1 MRRRLKSVPYP
12 RTLSYQ
18 CRNRD
23 SANIK
28 SLMRTAELQSQA
40 IKLQRA
46 VAAPRLPVMTPAR
59 LSLTTLLVLLACG
72 SQLVTAGKVLIW
84 PGDYSH
90 WISLQAVTESLVAR
104 GHAVTVLVHSA
115 TKFVK
120 HQESAGYDV
129 EVFDVSFTS
138 QEVDGL
144 LEQMMSLNVYEY
156 PSLSYW
162 QLLSRTSGIMH
173 NFTAL
178 HKRVCDG
185 LFRNRALLDKL
196 RASRFDVLLSDPVFF
211 CSELVAVKFGIPFI
225 YTLRFS
231 MAYTIERQCGQM
243 PAPPSFVPAVP
254 TLYTDKMSFLQ
265 RSVNFFSFMAQDV
278 LFTTMGSWNW
288 NAYYSDMLGRPTS
301 LCEMMGKAE
310 IWLIRTYWDFE
321 FPRPYLPNFQ
331 FVGGLH
337 CRPAKALPEDMEE
350 FAQSSGDHGIVVLTF
365 GSMIKNLTREKAN
378 LIASALGQ
386 IPQKVLWRYSGETP
400 ETLAPNTR
408 LYNWIPQNDL
418 LGHPKTRAF
427 ITHGGTNGIYEAI
440 YHGIPMVGIPMFGD
454 QPDNMVHMKAKGAAV
469 VVNFNTM
476 TSQDLVD
483 ALNTVINNPTYKESA
498 MKLSRI
504 HHDQPV
510 KPLDTAVFWIE
521 FVMRHKGAKH
531 LRPAAHNLTW
541 YQYHCLDVIAF
552 LLVCI
557 LTSMIITYKC
567 CIFSFRK
574 CFKRSL
580 KKSKRE

>member
-1 MRRRLKSVPYP
+1 MVPAMRILSSILLLHLFVPKP
-12 RTLSYQ
+12 TLAG
-18 CRNRD
+18 N
-23 SANIK
+23 
-28 SLMRTAELQSQA
+28 
-40 IKLQRA
+40 
-46 VAAPRLPVMTPAR
+46 V
-59 LSLTTLLVLLACG
+59 LV
-72 SQLVTAGKVLIW
+72 W
-84 PGDYSH
+84 PTEHSH
-90 WISLQAVTESLVAR
+90 WINMKVILEALEGR
-104 GHAVTVLVHSA
+104 GHSVTLLHYSA
-115 TKFVK
+115 STHFNDTGRFKTEIFK
-120 HQESAGYDV
+120 
-129 EVFDVSFTS
+129 VSFS
-138 QEVDGL
+138 
-144 LEQMMSLNVYEY
+144 LESSLNILNGGVHLFVNES
-156 PSLSYW
+156 PSLSSL
-162 QLLSRTSGIMH
+162 QFILKMRGLIK
-173 NFTAL
+173 
-178 HKRVCDG
+178 KRIVLNKQVCDG
-185 LFRNRALLDKL
+185 VLRNEELLDRL
-196 RASRFDVLLSDPVFF
+196 RQSHFEVLLSDPMFP
-211 CSELVAVKFGIPFI
+211 CAELVADKLGIPFV

-231 MAYTIERQCGQM
+231 FGSSMERLCGQL
-243 PAPPSFVPAVP
+243 PAPSSYVPAVP
-254 TLYTDKMSFLQ
+254 SQQTDTMDFQLRLKNFMSYLGYDLLFNEW
-265 RSVNFFSFMAQDV
+265 SFS
-278 LFTTMGSWNW
+278 NW
-288 NAYYSDMLGRPTS
+288 DSYYREITGRPTS

-557 LTSMIITYKC
+557 LTSVIITYKC

>member
-1 MRRRLKSVPYP
+1 MVPGLWMIS
-12 RTLSYQ
+12 TVFLHF
-18 CRNRD
+18 C
-23 SANIK
+23 
-28 SLMRTAELQSQA
+28 LMQSTMSG
-40 IKLQRA
+40 R
-46 VAAPRLPVMTPAR
+46 V
-59 LSLTTLLVLLACG
+59 LVWY
-72 SQLVTAGKVLIW
+72 VEH
-84 PGDYSH
+84 SH
-90 WISLQAVTESLVAR
+90 WINIKTILEELTTR
-104 GHAVTVLVHSA
+104 GHNVTVLLHTASPSIQCNQAKGIQAEFFKVPFSKEFFTEMIDDLLNFWIYDA
-115 TKFVK
+115 ASLSSVQFVWKFRQIFNRVANVTK
-120 HQESAGYDV
+120 QIC
-129 EVFDVSFTS
+129 
-138 QEVDGL
+138 DGVLRNKEL
-144 LEQMMSLNVYEY
+144 LE
-156 PSLSYW
+156 
-162 QLLSRTSGIMH
+162 
-173 NFTAL
+173 
-178 HKRVCDG
+178 
-185 LFRNRALLDKL
+185 KL
-196 RASRFDVLLSDPVFF
+196 KQQRFDVILADPLFF
-211 CSELVAVKFGIPFI
+211 GSEMIAEHLDLPFI

-231 MAYTIERQCGQM
+231 FGSTIERLCGQM
-243 PAPPSFVPAVP
+243 PSPPSYVPGAC
-254 TLYTDKMSFLQ
+254 LQYTDRMTFIERLKNLLFYMSQDFL
-265 RSVNFFSFMAQDV
+265 FYEFIFSQ
-278 LFTTMGSWNW
+278 WNP
-288 NAYYSDMLGRPTS
+288 YFSEIKGRPTS

-557 LTSMIITYKC
+557 LTSVIITYKC

>member
-1 MRRRLKSVPYP
+1 MP
-12 RTLSYQ
+12 
-18 CRNRD
+18 
-23 SANIK
+23 SAMHIF
-28 SLMRTAELQSQA
+28 S
-40 IKLQRA
+40 
-46 VAAPRLPVMTPAR
+46 
-59 LSLTTLLVLLACG
+59 LVLLH
-72 SQLVTAGKVLIW
+72 LFMTETAMGGKVLVW
-84 PGDYSH
+84 PMEDSH
-90 WISLQAVTESLVAR
+90 WINMKFILDELVHR
-104 GHAVTVLVHSA
+104 GHDITVLVYSGS
-115 TKFVK
+115 TILKQNSSYNFETFEVPGP
-120 HQESAGYDV
+120 HQSLPEFLEDMLNLLMYETSSQSLLHLAWKIRGLFKKGAHIMRDICDGILRN
-129 EVFDVSFTS
+129 EELLNKLHQTQFDV
-138 QEVDGL
+138 
-144 LEQMMSLNVYEY
+144 
-156 PSLSYW
+156 
-162 QLLSRTSGIMH
+162 I
-173 NFTAL
+173 
-178 HKRVCDG
+178 
-185 LFRNRALLDKL
+185 
-196 RASRFDVLLSDPVFF
+196 LSDPLMT
-211 CSELVAVKFGIPFI
+211 CSELIADKLGIPFI
-225 YTLRFS
+225 YTFRFS
-231 MAYTIERQCGQM
+231 FGNTMERLCGQL
-243 PAPPSFVPAVP
+243 PSPFSYVPSVG
-254 TLYTDKMSFLQ
+254 LQFTDKMTFVDRMKNILAYFINDFLFYEWV
-265 RSVNFFSFMAQDV
+265 SSNWDSYFSEI
-278 LFTTMGSWNW
+278 T
-288 NAYYSDMLGRPTS
+288 GRPTS

-557 LTSMIITYKC
+557 LTSVIITYKC